1 MTMMIISRYVGCVI
15 FFFKFKKKENWE
27 KERAKFSDS
36 CSSFSLSL
44 SLSFSFFLFF
54 FLVVD
59 TLLLLTEVVSGI
71 LCVSPI
77 FYDPTRPGHTGT
89 TIGIVARLNCPVLP
103 NAQTLDPDRPRVS
116 VMVESQI
123 RTTVIHRGDR
133 YCLRS
138 SHCIGPSRMV
148 VQ

>member
-1 MTMMIISRYVGCVI
+1 MLVVWYFSLNL
-15 FFFKFKKKENWE
+15 KKKKIGKKKGPNSQILVLL
-27 KERAKFSDS
+27 FL
-36 CSSFSLSL
+36 SLSL
-44 SLSFSFFLFF
+44 SLSFFLFF

-77 FYDPTRPGHTGT
+77 FYDPTRPSDTGT

-103 NAQTLDPDRPRVS
+103 NAQTLDPDRSRVS

-133 YCLRS
+133 YRLRS
-138 SHCIGPSRMV
+138 SYCIGPSRMV
-148 VQ
+148 VQWWRYY

>member
-1 MTMMIISRYVGCVI
+1 MLFSKIGR
-15 FFFKFKKKENWE
+15 KKKRE

-44 SLSFSFFLFF
+44 FLFF

-59 TLLLLTEVVSGI
+59 TLLLLTEIVSGI

-77 FYDPTRPGHTGT
+77 FYDPTRPSDTGT
-89 TIGIVARLNCPVLP
+89 TIGIVARINCPVLP
-103 NAQTLDPDRPRVS
+103 NAQTLDPDRSRVS

-133 YCLRS
+133 YRLRS

>member
-1 MTMMIISRYVGCVI
+1 MADDNDDNFEVRWSRC
-15 FFFKFKKKENWE
+15 FLKNWRKKKSG
-27 KERAKFSDS
+27 KRKCQILRFLF
-36 CSSFSLSL
+36 FSLSL
-44 SLSFSFFLFF
+44 SLFLSR
-54 FLVVD
+54 VVD
-59 TLLLLTEVVSGI
+59 TLLLLTEIVSGI

-77 FYDPTRPGHTGT
+77 FYDPTRPSDTGT

-103 NAQTLDPDRPRVS
+103 NAQTLDPDRSRVS

-133 YCLRS
+133 YRLRS
-138 SHCIGPSRMV
+138 SHCLGPSRMV